1 MTIKDLI
8 PDEYRQSGQEE
19 YYHTDN
25 GWKRLEN
32 AWEQDEFVLDP
43 TKINLYI
50 GKTGVDGDTF
60 KNKFLMDQFSIQI
73 NKTSRNTVLLMTN
86 IGTTRSSVSYLISVL
101 LKIADQL
108 DSQLHSF
115 NKEELKIHN
124 QRIHSLNI

>member
-1 MTIKDLI
+1 MNTGNQGSRNIIITKQDG
-8 PDEYRQSGQEE
+8 SV
-19 YYHTDN
+19 
-25 GWKRLEN
+25 WKT

-60 KNKFLMDQFSIQI
+60 KNKFLMDQFSIQV

-108 DSQLHSF
+108 DKQAEF
-115 NKEELKIHN
+115 IE
-124 QRIHSLNI
+124 